1 MGGGSIFRYY
11 NPYHDEIKMKITL
24 TDRNGNQI
32 LAMESSGF
40 LTEKNGIEYLPKEKL
55 PTEADVCGI
64 EKLIG
69 HKYPPQLRSA
79 ILKYGYI
86 AKDSN
91 EYLGARNGLP
101 PEKQGL
107 YNDLWDGLYSWG
119 VKLDRVYF
127 PFSANGCGDYLCVDE
142 HDRLYEFIHDSNN
155 HIVEFDKYYKEPDCK
170 DFNSYLKNVILN
182 PKRKYYGQTKT
193 MSSESL
199 DPNYQQQARCVDVSP
214 EMMSVLRKNK
224 ESIRKQI
231 LEWGLKYVKWFEKGN
246 DVLKYS
252 FNGKSIN
259 ELTDKDISDSI
270 NSNPLD
276 LKNFKIFGAT
286 KDDIKRIPDAYFAI
300 CFEWTVDE
308 EHGCAVVFDKNCKA
322 FRITLYSDAF
332 SYISDWEIKAG
343 LALHE

>member
-1 MGGGSIFRYY
+1 
-11 NPYHDEIKMKITL
+11 MKTTL
-24 TDRNGNQI
+24 YDKNGNVI
-32 LAMESSGF
+32 F
-40 LTEKNGIEYLPKEKL
+40 GIE
-55 PTEADVCGI
+55 
-64 EKLIG
+64 
-69 HKYPPQLRSA
+69 S
-79 ILKYGYI
+79 
-86 AKDSN
+86 
-91 EYLGARNGLP
+91 LGA
-101 PEKQGL
+101 
-107 YNDLWDGLYSWG
+107 
-119 VKLDRVYF
+119 
-127 PFSANGCGDYLCVDE
+127 
-142 HDRLYEFIHDSNN
+142 
-155 HIVEFDKYYKEPDCK
+155 
-170 DFNSYLKNVILN
+170 
-182 PKRKYYGQTKT
+182 
-193 MSSESL
+193 
-199 DPNYQQQARCVDVSP
+199 NYQQQARCVDVSP

-231 LEWGLKYVKWFEKGN
+231 LEWGLKYVKWYEKGN